1 MNLFNQYRDAVVAAV
16 TGVFPTAEL
25 SKLTLEPPRDAT
37 HGDLSTNAAMILSGQ
52 LGKKP
57 REIADAIKPEL
68 EKLEGVI
75 KVDIAGPGF
84 INMTLDAAIWRTVL
98 PVILKQGKAFGDSQV
113 GKSFGKVNVEYVSAN
128 PTGPLHIGHARG
140 AVYGDSTARLLKKA
154 GYDVTKEY
162 YTNDAGAQVEIL
174 AKSAFLRYREAC
186 GDNIGEIPAGL
197 YPGEYL
203 IEVGQAIKAAH
214 GENLKEGDP
223 AIKKLAIEAMMK
235 LIKQDLADLGI
246 FHDVF
251 TSEQSLHDRDM
262 IAQSLK
268 VLTEK
273 GHVYNGVL
281 EPPKGKK
288 ADDWEAKEQLLFR
301 STTFGDD
308 MDRTIAKSDGKY
320 TYFAGDLALTLDKIQ
335 RGFTTLVYMFGA
347 DHGGYVKRMEAIAA
361 ALSDKK
367 TSVDIKLC
375 QLVHLFKNGEP
386 VRMSKRA
393 GNFVTVRDVLDEV
406 GKDILRFVMLM
417 RKTDQDME
425 FDFDKVKEQSKENPV
440 FYVQYAHARCKSLLR
455 MAVEQ
460 APQALKDSENPSEE
474 IIALLNHPAEMTL
487 IKQMAAWPRF
497 VEQAA
502 AAHEPHRV
510 IYYLTELA
518 SAFHGLWNVGTSD
531 ADIRFIL
538 PDAPQQTTARLA
550 LARAMASVV
559 ASGLAV
565 CGVEPVEELR
575 G

>member
-235 LIKQDLADLGI
+235 LI
-246 FHDVF
+246 
-251 TSEQSLHDRDM
+251 
-262 IAQSLK
+262 
-268 VLTEK
+268 
-273 GHVYNGVL
+273 
-281 EPPKGKK
+281 
-288 ADDWEAKEQLLFR
+288 
-301 STTFGDD
+301 
-308 MDRTIAKSDGKY
+308 
-320 TYFAGDLALTLDKIQ
+320 
-335 RGFTTLVYMFGA
+335 
-347 DHGGYVKRMEAIAA
+347 
-361 ALSDKK
+361 
-367 TSVDIKLC
+367 
-375 QLVHLFKNGEP
+375 
-386 VRMSKRA
+386 
-393 GNFVTVRDVLDEV
+393 
-406 GKDILRFVMLM
+406 
-417 RKTDQDME
+417 
-425 FDFDKVKEQSKENPV
+425 
-440 FYVQYAHARCKSLLR
+440 
-455 MAVEQ
+455 
-460 APQALKDSENPSEE
+460 
-474 IIALLNHPAEMTL
+474 
-487 IKQMAAWPRF
+487 
-497 VEQAA
+497 
-502 AAHEPHRV
+502 
-510 IYYLTELA
+510 
-518 SAFHGLWNVGTSD
+518 
-531 ADIRFIL
+531 
-538 PDAPQQTTARLA
+538 
-550 LARAMASVV
+550 
-559 ASGLAV
+559 
-565 CGVEPVEELR
+565 
-575 G
+575 